1 MQQKPKELLCIKAEN
16 IHSSPFAYTLSLIG
30 GKYKMGIL
38 YALFYFE
45 VVRYNELKR
54 YMGNISFKALSN
66 ALKELERDELIERK
80 EYPQIPPKVEYKLS
94 HKGQSLIPILDAL
107 STWGEQYGKKIWT
120 NDTQVLP

>member
-1 MQQKPKELLCIKAEN
+1 M
-16 IHSSPFAYTLSLIG
+16 SSKDIW
-30 GKYKMGIL
+30 
-38 YALFYFE
+38 
-45 VVRYNELKR
+45 
-54 YMGNISFKALSN
+54 GNISFKALSN

-107 STWGEQYGKKIWT
+107 STWGEQYGKKMWT